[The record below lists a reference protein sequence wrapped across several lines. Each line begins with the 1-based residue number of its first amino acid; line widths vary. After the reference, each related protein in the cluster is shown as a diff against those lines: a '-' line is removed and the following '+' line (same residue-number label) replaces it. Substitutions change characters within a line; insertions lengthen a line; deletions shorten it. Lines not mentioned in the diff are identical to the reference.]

1 MILSPKDCVI
11 AFGVTI
17 ASLVIII
24 SLIEGIRGGIEYQEY
39 LKGSRDE

>member
-17 ASLVIII
+17 VFLVIII
-24 SLIEGIRGGIEYQEY
+24 SLIEGIRGEIEYQEF
-39 LKGSRDE
+39 LKGRK